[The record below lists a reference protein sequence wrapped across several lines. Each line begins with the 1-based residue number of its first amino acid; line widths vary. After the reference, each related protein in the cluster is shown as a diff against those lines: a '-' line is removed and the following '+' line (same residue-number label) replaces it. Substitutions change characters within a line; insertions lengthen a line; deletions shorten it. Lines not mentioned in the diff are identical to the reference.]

1 MVEIVEIAGLEEVPT
16 SHPGIVKRV
25 LAAAGK
31 YPEGK
36 MLGLEKRAITGAGKV
51 ALVPQPNEMLLV
63 IPSEGRVRIGGK
75 DAEEHDL
82 VTVRE
87 AVAVECEG
95 SCSFYV
101 LKWCVA

>member
-16 SHPGIVKRV
+16 SHPGIMKRV

-36 MLGLEKRAITGAGKV
+36 MLGLEKRRITGAEKT
-51 ALVPQPNEMLLV
+51 LLEPEPNEMLLV
-63 IPSEGRVRIGGK
+63 IPSEGRLRIGGK
-75 DAEEHDL
+75 NAEEHDL

-87 AVAVECEG
+87 SVALESEG
-95 SCSFYV
+95 TCSFYV